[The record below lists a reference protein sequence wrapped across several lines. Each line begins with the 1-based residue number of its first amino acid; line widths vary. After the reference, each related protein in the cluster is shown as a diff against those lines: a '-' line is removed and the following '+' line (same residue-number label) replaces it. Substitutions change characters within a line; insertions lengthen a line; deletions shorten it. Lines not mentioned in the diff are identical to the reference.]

1 MMSNRRGLLV
11 VFSGPSGSGKGT
23 VLKEAFK
30 NSEDLRL
37 SVSVTTRSPRE
48 GERDGVDYI
57 FYSKE
62 QFEKLIEDDGFL
74 EWACFCE
81 NYYGTPKAEIEK
93 MLQDGKD
100 VILEIEVQ
108 GAMKVKEKCPDA
120 VLVFNMP
127 PSKEELK
134 NRLVGR
140 KTDAPEVIEK
150 RLATSVWEISQA
162 ENYDYIIV
170 NDVVED
176 AAKRLLSV
184 IEGEKC
190 KKERNLCVLSQY
202 K

>member
-62 QFEKLIEDDGFL
+62 QFEKTIEDDGFL

>member
-1 MMSNRRGLLV
+1 MNKARGLLV

-23 VLKEAFK
+23 VLKEALK
-30 NSEDLRL
+30 RDENL
-37 SVSVTTRSPRE
+37 SVSVSVTPRAPRE

-62 QFEKLIEDDGFL
+62 QFENLIKEDGFL

-81 NYYGTPKAEIEK
+81 NYYGTPKAQIEK
-93 MLQDGKD
+93 KLQEGKD

-108 GAMKVKEKCPDA
+108 GAMKVKEACPEA

-140 KTDAPEVIEK
+140 NTDAPEVIEK
-150 RLATSVWEISQA
+150 RLDTSIWEISQA

-170 NDVVED
+170 NDVVEL
-176 AAKRLLSV
+176 AAHRLLSV

-190 KKERNLCVLSQY
+190 KKERNLTVLSQY

>member
-1 MMSNRRGLLV
+1 MSKGRGLLV

-23 VLKEAFK
+23 VLKEALK
-30 NSEDLRL
+30 MSDNLSV

-48 GERDGVDYI
+48 GERDGVDYT

-62 QFEKLIEDDGFL
+62 QFENLIENDGLL

-93 MLQDGKD
+93 KLTNGED

-108 GAMKVKEKCPDA
+108 GAMKVKEACPEA

-140 KTDAPEVIEK
+140 NTDAPEVIEK
-150 RLATSVWEISQA
+150 RLDTSIWEISQA
-162 ENYDYIIV
+162 QNYDYIIV
-170 NDVVED
+170 NDVVES

-190 KKERNLCVLSQY
+190 KKERNLNVLSQY

>member
-1 MMSNRRGLLV
+1 MMSKRRGLLV

-23 VLKEAFK
+23 VLKEALK
-30 NSEDLRL
+30 RDENLSV
-37 SVSVTTRSPRE
+37 SVSVTTRNPRD

-62 QFEKLIEDDGFL
+62 QFENLIKEDGLL

-93 MLQDGKD
+93 KLSEGKD
-100 VILEIEVQ
+100 IILEIEVQ
-108 GAMKVKEKCPDA
+108 GAMKVKEACPEA

-134 NRLVGR
+134 NRLIGR
-140 KTDAPEVIEK
+140 NTDAPEVIEK
-150 RLATSVWEISQA
+150 RLNTSIWEISQA

-176 AAKRLLSV
+176 AAERLLSV
-184 IEGEKC
+184 IKGEKC
-190 KKERNLCVLSQY
+190 KKERNLGVLSQY

>member
-30 NSEDLRL
+30 NSDDLRL

-62 QFEKLIEDDGFL
+62 QFENLIQEDGFL

-93 MLQDGKD
+93 MLSEGKD

-108 GAMKVKEKCPDA
+108 GAMKVKEKCPEA

>member
-1 MMSNRRGLLV
+1 MSSKRGLLV

-23 VLKEAFK
+23 VLKEALK
-30 NSEDLRL
+30 RNDNLKV
-37 SVSVTTRSPRE
+37 SVSVTTRNPRQ
-48 GERDGVDYI
+48 GERDGIDYI

-62 QFEKLIEDDGFL
+62 QFENLIEDDGFL

-93 MLQDGKD
+93 LLSAGKD

-108 GAMKVKEKCPDA
+108 GAMKIKEKCPDA

-140 KTDAPEVIEK
+140 NTDALDVIEK
-150 RLATSVWEISQA
+150 RLETSIWEISQA

-176 AAKRLLSV
+176 AAGRLLAV

-190 KKERNLCVLSQY
+190 KKERNVTLLSEY

>member
-30 NSEDLRL
+30 NSDDLRL